1 MPYTRALMEAKKRY
15 YARNKDKIKAKSREY
30 QKEHYK
36 LNADSIREK
45 NLNRYHKNAD
55 SIREKNLNRYY
66 FKQQL
71 KYYCL
76 DDFPPQEPENVVNTN
91 NIAIPC
97 F

>member
-66 FKQQL
+66 FKQYL
-71 KYYCL
+71 KIML
-76 DDFPPQEPENVVNTN
+76 EDEEPNKPENVVNTN